1 MAHKHPSYKDSLP
14 LLNRISGQL
23 NGAGKM
29 IEEGRYCP
37 DILNQLRAARAALRT
52 LEGRILEQ
60 HLRSCVCEAF
70 ESGGDAAK
78 DSKIEELLDL
88 FRRYDNDA
96 QG

>member
-1 MAHKHPSYKDSLP
+1 MTHKHPSYKDSLP

-37 DILNQLRAARAALRT
+37 DILNQLRASRAALRT

-60 HLRSCVCEAF
+60 HLRACVCETLK
-70 ESGGDAAK
+70 GGDKASK

>member
-1 MAHKHPSYKDSLP
+1 MP
-14 LLNRISGQL
+14 LLNRITGQL

-52 LEGRILEQ
+52 LEGRILEE
-60 HLRSCVCEAF
+60 HLRCCVGQAF
-70 ESGGDAAK
+70 NSGEKKEKEGKVA
-78 DSKIEELLDL
+78 ELLDL